1 MIPQIDNSL
10 DAQVL
15 QLISYPN
22 LTYKYSEFQISGKV
36 DDLEAIEQSIYH
48 ILSVKRYAYLIYDDN
63 YGVELEQY
71 IGQDLEFLEATIE
84 DTLREAL
91 TQDDRI
97 TDVKV
102 TNISTS
108 YQDQQMVDK
117 TKIQKV
123 IETETTQEDIVT
135 EENLDNLVTNFSTA
149 LLNSSITKVLV
160 ANVEFDVYCRQ
171 GVIHTEVNVNV

>member
-22 LTYKYSEFQISGKV
+22 LTYKYNKFQITGKV

-63 YGVELEQY
+63 YGVELQQY
-71 IGQDLEFLEATIE
+71 IEQDLSFLEATIE
-84 DTLREAL
+84 ETLRNAL

-97 TDVKV
+97 INVKV
-102 TNISTS
+102 TNVITS
-108 YQDQQMVDK
+108 YQEQLMVDNS
-117 TKIQKV
+117 KIQKV
-123 IETETTQEDIVT
+123 IQTESTEEDIVT
-135 EENLDNLVTNFSTA
+135 EEDLNNLVTNSNT
-149 LLNSSITKVLV
+149 LLLKSSINKVLV
-160 ANVEFDVYCRQ
+160 ANVEFDVYCKQ
-171 GVIHTEVNVNV
+171 GVIHTEVNVNI